1 MAKLRIIL
9 ALWLFC
15 AINCDIALCMD
26 NHIQHLCPP
35 IPACLYTQNTPLAQT
50 PKGKKSKP
58 GAYILYANNVD

>member
-15 AINCDIALCMD
+15 AINCDIALCMRRGL
-26 NHIQHLCPP
+26 HLLF
-35 IPACLYTQNTPLAQT
+35 IKNTPLAQT